1 MAHDIIFSPLCEELG
16 AKAREIAERYV
27 RPSAAKHDKAQ
38 EYNWDAAR
46 AVAAA
51 GLFRTFIPKE
61 YGGHG
66 AGLLAL
72 ARVTEEL
79 ARADSGFG
87 VAYAVN
93 ALGSFPI
100 LVGGTEAQK
109 QRWLP
114 PIARGEKM
122 VAFCLSEK
130 FAGSDA
136 GGLSVRA
143 TEDGDDYVICG
154 EKKWTTNGGVAD
166 IYSVFAVTDPTSKS
180 RRISAIVVEKGTP
193 GFTIR
198 KVEDKMGIR
207 CVPVVETHF
216 DHVRVPKSNL
226 IGERPGAGF
235 THAMMTLD
243 LARPGV
249 AAQAVGAAQGALD
262 LAVVYSKRR
271 QQFGVPISNHQMVQ
285 KMLADMAMK
294 TEAARWL
301 VYSAAV
307 MAETWPRWPSAS
319 RRTPRWRSRPTP
331 SRSSEATA
339 SWRTTRSRSASA
351 TRRSSR
357 STRARIRSN
366 GSSSPETSS
375 RSRASSNTSKRTFHA
390 KCRRVTR
397 TRACR
402 RPLDRPS
409 RFRLHFPSPN
419 SGPPCVG
426 AKLRQPASL
435 GKMTLTSR
443 VRIVP

>member
-1 MAHDIIFSPLCEELG
+1 MPCDIQFSPLCNELA
-16 AKAREIAERYV
+16 AKAREIADSHV
-27 RPSAAKHDKAQ
+27 RPAAAKYDKLQ

-51 GLFRTFIPKE
+51 GLFKTFVPKE

-79 ARADSGFG
+79 AKADSGFG
-87 VAYAVN
+87 VAFAVN

-100 LVGGTEAQK
+100 LVGGTEEQK

-114 PIARGEKM
+114 SVARGEKL

-136 GGLSVRA
+136 GGLAVRA
-143 TEDGDDYVICG
+143 VEDGDHWVISG

-166 IYSVFAVTDPTSKS
+166 IYSVFCVTDPNSKS

-193 GFTIR
+193 GFSVR
-198 KVEDKMGIR
+198 KVENKMGIR

-216 DHVRVPKSNL
+216 DRVRVPKANL
-226 IGERPGAGF
+226 IGERPGMGF
-235 THAMMTLD
+235 RHAMQTLD

-262 LAVVYSKRR
+262 LANLYANRR

-285 KMLADMAMK
+285 KLLADMAMK

-301 VYSAAV
+301 VYAAAAAV
-307 MAETWPRWPSAS
+307 ESGSPSTGKMAAM
-319 RRTPRWRSRPTP
+319 
-331 SRSSEATA
+331 
-339 SWRTTRSRSASA
+339 
-351 TRRSSR
+351 
-357 STRARIRSN
+357 
-366 GSSSPETSS
+366 
-375 RSRASSNTSKRTFHA
+375 A
-390 KCRRVTR
+390 KCFATDAAMEVATD
-397 TRACR
+397 AVQVFGGYGFMEDY
-402 RPLDRPS
+402 PIAKY
-409 RFRLHFPSPN
+409 FRD
-419 SGPPCVG
+419 
-426 AKLRQPASL
+426 AKILQIYE
-435 GKMTLTSR
+435 GTNQIQ
-443 VRIVP
+443 RIVIARHMIKEALELEHLAEFIPKEVQQTYSNSAPITQAAGVAAGST

>member
-1 MAHDIIFSPLCEELG
+1 MPHDITFSPLCNELA
-16 AKAREIAERYV
+16 AKAREIAEKHV
-27 RPSAAKHDKAQ
+27 RPAAAKYDRAQ
-38 EYNWDAAR
+38 EYNWEAAK

-51 GLFRTFIPKE
+51 GLFKTFIPKE

-100 LVGGTEAQK
+100 LVGGTEEQK

-114 PIARGEKM
+114 PIARGDKM

-143 TEDGDDYVICG
+143 YEDGDDYVICG

-216 DHVRVPKSNL
+216 DHVRVPKKNL
-226 IGERPGAGF
+226 IGERPGNGF
-235 THAMMTLD
+235 KHAMMTLD

-262 LAVVYSKRR
+262 LAVVYSNRR
-271 QQFGVPISNHQMVQ
+271 IQFGVPIHNHQMVQ

-307 MAETWPRWPSAS
+307 AAESGQPN
-319 RRTPRWRSRPTP
+319 
-331 SRSSEATA
+331 
-339 SWRTTRSRSASA
+339 TTKQAA
-351 TRRSSR
+351 M
-357 STRARIRSN
+357 
-366 GSSSPETSS
+366 
-375 RSRASSNTSKRTFHA
+375 A
-390 KCRRVTR
+390 KCFATDTAMEVATD
-397 TRACR
+397 AVQVFGGYGYMEDY
-402 RPLDRPS
+402 PIAKF
-409 RFRLHFPSPN
+409 FRD
-419 SGPPCVG
+419 
-426 AKLRQPASL
+426 AKILQIYE
-435 GKMTLTSR
+435 GTNQ
-443 VRIVP
+443 VQRIVIARNLVKAAKELEHLEAYIPREVQNSYESEGARAPAQSA

>member
-1 MAHDIIFSPLCEELG
+1 MQLDITFSPLCNELA
-16 AKAREIAERYV
+16 AKAREIAEKHV
-27 RPSAAKHDKAQ
+27 RPAAAKYDKAQ
-38 EYNWDAAR
+38 EYNWEAAK

-100 LVGGTEAQK
+100 LVGGTEEQK

-143 TEDGDDYVICG
+143 YEDGDDYVICG

-180 RRISAIVVEKGTP
+180 RRISALVVEKGTP
-193 GFTIR
+193 GFSIR

-216 DHVRVPKSNL
+216 DHVRVPKANL
-226 IGERPGAGF
+226 IGGRPGNGF
-235 THAMMTLD
+235 KHAMMTLD

-262 LAVVYSKRR
+262 LAVVYSNRR
-271 QQFGVPISNHQMVQ
+271 IQFGVPIHNHQMVQ

-307 MAETWPRWPSAS
+307 AAEAGHPS
-319 RRTPRWRSRPTP
+319 
-331 SRSSEATA
+331 
-339 SWRTTRSRSASA
+339 TTKQAA
-351 TRRSSR
+351 M
-357 STRARIRSN
+357 
-366 GSSSPETSS
+366 
-375 RSRASSNTSKRTFHA
+375 A
-390 KCRRVTR
+390 KCFATDTAMEVATD
-397 TRACR
+397 AVQVFGGYGYMEDYPIAKC
-402 RPLDRPS
+402 
-409 RFRLHFPSPN
+409 FRD
-419 SGPPCVG
+419 
-426 AKLRQPASL
+426 AKILQIYE
-435 GKMTLTSR
+435 GTNQ
-443 VRIVP
+443 VQRIVIARNLVKEAKDLEHLEAFIPREVQNAYEEEGVPAPVRPA